1 MTRASLIRLGGLV
14 SIVGGVSYATLGLMI
29 WLCTPNC
36 PRSSGYIVLAFFVLL
51 VFGAMVALASL
62 HAIQRQRYGLLGTLV
77 FLVAFV
83 GVAMIFVSELRSL
96 IIGVSQASP
105 GAAGVSWLFIIG
117 LLVATVGLIAYGVTT
132 ITASALP
139 WWCGPALTAGSPF
152 VGLFLYLF
160 SPVEESLIGVP
171 WIVVG
176 YAIFRAAARH
186 TQQPSRLQVKE

>member
-1 MTRASLIRLGGLV
+1 M
-14 SIVGGVSYATLGLMI
+14 
-29 WLCTPNC
+29 
-36 PRSSGYIVLAFFVLL
+36 LAFFVLL

-96 IIGVSQASP
+96 IVGVSQGIP

-117 LLVATVGLIAYGVTT
+117 MLVATVGLTAYGVTIMAT
-132 ITASALP
+132 SALP
-139 WWCGPALTAGSPF
+139 WWCGLALIAGSPF
-152 VGLFLYLF
+152 FGLFLYLF

-171 WIVVG
+171 WVLVG
-176 YAIFRAAARH
+176 FGIFRAATRQ
-186 TQQPSRLQVKE
+186 TQQSSRVQVKE